1 MKKIIIIIIVLVA
14 TGIFSYQYVSKNHRN
29 IAKEEA
35 SYQFTSNE
43 LASQFAINPDQ
54 SESKYLNQVIEV
66 KGSISEVNELEI
78 VLDNTVVCLFQNTP
92 NLPSKNKTLILK
104 GRFIGYDNLLEQLKL
119 DQCIII
125 N

>member
-1 MKKIIIIIIVLVA
+1 MKKIIVVIVLVVI
-14 TGIFSYQYVSKNHRN
+14 GIASYFYVSKNHRN

-35 SYQFTSNE
+35 TYQFTAEE

-66 KGSISEVNELEI
+66 SGTISEANELEL
-78 VLDNTVVCLFQNTP
+78 VLDHAVVCLFQNSP
-92 NLPSKNKTLILK
+92 NLPSKNKILTLK

>member
-1 MKKIIIIIIVLVA
+1 MKKIAVIIVLVA
-14 TGIFSYQYVSKNHRN
+14 MGVVSYLYVSKNHRN
-29 IAKEEA
+29 IAKEA
-35 SYQFTSNE
+35 ATYQFTAEE

-66 KGSISEVNELEI
+66 TGTISEANEQEL
-78 VLDNTVVCLFQNTP
+78 VLDNTVICLFQNTP
-92 NLPSKNKTLILK
+92 ILTSKNKTLTLK
-104 GRFIGYDNLLEQLKL
+104 GRFIGYDNLLEKLKL